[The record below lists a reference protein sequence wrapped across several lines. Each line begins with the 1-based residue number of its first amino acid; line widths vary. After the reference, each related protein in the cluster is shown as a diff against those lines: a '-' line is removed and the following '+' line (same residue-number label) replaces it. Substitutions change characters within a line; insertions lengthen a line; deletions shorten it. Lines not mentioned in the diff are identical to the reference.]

1 MGSSIMQLWN
11 KEVERKFFEE
21 SLKIATPEQLFYV
34 TENNEYVAYWPKG
47 YKGKKSTLQSRNSF
61 IGTYTEKWIS
71 DLMNKIVLEKGL
83 YATTGVVCP
92 EIELTENSP
101 ADVAVTTK
109 KGKNQ
114 KAEDI
119 LLIIEVKMS
128 IVWNWKYI
136 NDAKEGQKLIC
147 IGDFQ
152 THQGNPG
159 LLRSDSMLKAIGKSI
174 NIRVSSN
181 KASKIP
187 IIVVTN
193 TPITNSY
200 HEKVD
205 NIKKAGVIQG
215 FLSVNPKPIDELDDS
230 LKQTE
235 GKGYY
240 RFDSFD
246 EIKDYISFILQSEI
260 NFFSGMKNKEEIG
273 RIIEMANKE
282 NTYEKKGEA
291 FLKLI
296 RR

>member
-1 MGSSIMQLWN
+1 MQLWG
-11 KEVERKFFEE
+11 KDVERKFFEE

-61 IGTYTEKWIS
+61 IGTFTEKWIS
-71 DLMNKIVLEKGL
+71 DLMNKIVIEKGL
-83 YATTGVVCP
+83 FATTGVVCP
-92 EIELTENSP
+92 EIELTESSP
-101 ADVAVTTK
+101 ADVAITVE

-114 KAEDI
+114 KAEGI

-136 NDAKEGQKLIC
+136 NDAKEDQKLVC

-187 IIVVTN
+187 IIVITN

-200 HEKVD
+200 YEKVD

-215 FLSVNPKPIDELDDS
+215 FFSVNPKPMDGLDNS

-240 RFDSFD
+240 KFDSFN
-246 EIKDYISFILQSEI
+246 EIRGYINSILQSEI

-273 RIIEMANKE
+273 RIIEIANKE
-282 NTYEKKGEA
+282 DSYEKKGEA

>member
-1 MGSSIMQLWN
+1 MQLWD
-11 KEVERKFFEE
+11 KDVERKFFEE

-61 IGTYTEKWIS
+61 IGTFTEKWIS
-71 DLMNKIVLEKGL
+71 DLMNKIVIEKGL
-83 YATTGVVCP
+83 FATTGVVCP
-92 EIELTENSP
+92 EIELTESSP
-101 ADVAVTTK
+101 ADVAITVE

-114 KAEDI
+114 KAEGI

-136 NDAKEGQKLIC
+136 NDAKEGQKLVC

-187 IIVVTN
+187 IIVITN

-200 HEKVD
+200 YEKVD

-215 FLSVNPKPIDELDDS
+215 FFSVNPKPMDGLDNS

-240 RFDSFD
+240 KFDSFN
-246 EIKDYISFILQSEI
+246 EIRGYINSILQSEI

-273 RIIEMANKE
+273 RIIEIANKE
-282 NTYEKKGEA
+282 DSYEKKGEA
-291 FLKLI
+291 FLKL

>member
-1 MGSSIMQLWN
+1 MQLWN

-21 SLKIATPEQLFYV
+21 SLRIATPEQLFYV
-34 TENNEYVAYWPKG
+34 TKNNEYVAYWPKG

-61 IGTYTEKWIS
+61 IGTFTEKWIS
-71 DLMNKIVLEKGL
+71 DLMNKIVIEKGL
-83 YATTGVVCP
+83 FVTTGVVCP
-92 EIELTENSP
+92 EIELTESSP
-101 ADVAVTTK
+101 ADVAITVE

-114 KAEDI
+114 KAEGI

-136 NDAKEGQKLIC
+136 NDAKEGQKLVC

-174 NIRVSSN
+174 NIRVSSD

-187 IIVVTN
+187 IIVITN

-200 HEKVD
+200 YEKVD

-215 FLSVNPKPIDELDDS
+215 FFSVNPKPMDGLDNS

-240 RFDSFD
+240 KFDSFN
-246 EIKDYISFILQSEI
+246 EIRGYINSILQSEI

-273 RIIEMANKE
+273 RIIEIANKE
-282 NTYEKKGEA
+282 DSYEKKGEA